1 MIDLYSF
8 GTPNGQK
15 AAIMLEEVG
24 LEYKL
29 HKINILEGD
38 QDTDEYIAISPYS
51 KIPAIV
57 DHNTESGPPYPVFE
71 SGAILMYLAEKTGQL
86 MPAEMQA
93 RYEVIQWL
101 MFQMGGLGPMLG
113 QAHHFLK
120 FGPERIPYA
129 MERYT
134 KEANRLYRVLNR
146 RLAGSGVSYRR
157 LFDRRHRHV
166 PVDSVLGMAGRGYGR
181 IPPCRALV
189 PRRGCATGGP
199 ARPRSAEVARVE
211 RDPR

>member
-57 DHNTESGPPYPVFE
+57 DHDTGNGPPYPVFE

-86 MPAEMQA
+86 MPAEKQA

-146 RLAGSGVSYRR
+146 RLADHEYLTSAYSIADIATFPWIQYWEWQGV
-157 LFDRRHRHV
+157 D
-166 PVDSVLGMAGRGYGR
+166 MAEYPNVERWFN
-181 IPPCRALV
+181 AV
-189 PRRGCATGGP
+189 A
-199 ARPRSAEVARVE
+199 ARPAVLRGLEVVK
-211 RDPR
+211 